1 MLMQGDGLALEASLH
16 ANACSE
22 LRDLAA
28 SVILQALYDLTCDQ
42 TRARESAAR
51 FIRRE
56 GGGIWADHLGI
67 DRDAIRRAG
76 ALRRAQGGKRNAGIK
91 TLLAAL
97 AAEGS
102 PDVTRLRELGVP
114 RTPAYRLAGRSKVPA

>member
-1 MLMQGDGLALEASLH
+1 MLMEGEELALDASLH
-16 ANACSE
+16 AGARSE

-28 SVILQALYDLTCDQ
+28 SVILQGLFDLTCTQ
-42 TRARESAAR
+42 ARARESALR
-51 FIRRE
+51 FIRRD

-91 TLLAAL
+91 ALLAAL
-97 AAEGS
+97 K
-102 PDVTRLRELGVP
+102 REDPPSV
-114 RTPAYRLAGRSKVPA
+114 RSTAYRLVQKGVSA